1 MSNSNLMQNAN
12 SLMAKNEAKIDT
24 KVEFSWVSDVHQQ
37 NQTKFKLGYYF
48 KKKMNIVT
56 TAQTS
61 KRILPHLL
69 NVFWFEVLGFLS
81 VFDIINLFISSKR
94 FKGLILNSSS
104 HYKHVFESMNHVCGE
119 KFWDRVLSFNFSIV
133 SNRVKDL
140 DNLEIFLYLK
150 FIFYSFVF
158 SNISL
163 YSLFSH
169 FCFCKRT
176 CDQKNSSECH
186 CQFCS
191 RIYPQIFDNHDH
203 IDFID
208 PKKLRFSTVPTL
220 VLLRRQLNFLN
231 LS

>member
-12 SLMAKNEAKIDT
+12 SLMAKNKAKIDT

-119 KFWDRVLSFNFSIV
+119 KFWDRVLSF
-133 SNRVKDL
+133 
-140 DNLEIFLYLK
+140 
-150 FIFYSFVF
+150 
-158 SNISL
+158 
-163 YSLFSH
+163 
-169 FCFCKRT
+169 
-176 CDQKNSSECH
+176 
-186 CQFCS
+186 
-191 RIYPQIFDNHDH
+191 
-203 IDFID
+203 
-208 PKKLRFSTVPTL
+208 
-220 VLLRRQLNFLN
+220 
-231 LS
+231 